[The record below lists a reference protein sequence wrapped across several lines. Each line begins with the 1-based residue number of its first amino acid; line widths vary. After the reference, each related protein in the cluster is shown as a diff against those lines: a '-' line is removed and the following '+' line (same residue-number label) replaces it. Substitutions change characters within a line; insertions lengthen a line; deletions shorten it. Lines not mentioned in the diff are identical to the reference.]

1 MAGKV
6 KMVADGNAE
15 LTKALG
21 LLCDLSMKGMGVRGK
36 RAAMVVEPDLTV
48 SWLVIDTLCDFSGT
62 RVDAVVED
70 ILRLTSAGSVLH
82 AQQLR
87 QQ

>member
-1 MAGKV
+1 
-6 KMVADGNAE
+6 
-15 LTKALG
+15 
-21 LLCDLSMKGMGVRGK
+21 
-36 RAAMVVEPDLTV
+36 MVVEPDLTV